1 MRTPASAFLLLVA
14 SSCANPI
21 SNLPFYEDAEL
32 VAALPSEAR
41 FEVPSNI
48 RLARVGTSTALADAV
63 AASAD
68 LQSVVETL
76 FRSGEVLR
84 AAEPDVRTDVG
95 REWDGVQA
103 AGDLGGDRFTW
114 WVRGSVV
121 RVTEGGDA
129 TWTIEAASDQGGT
142 YRPIGQGRHDPG
154 GYGDGSWDLEAMV
167 QVLIEG
173 QDIESDPVGVLSF
186 DYEDQLEDSG
196 VRSVTL
202 EHTRGAEVL
211 DTWTVVG
218 SIALAWFAP
227 STLTEPAL
235 PGVFQ
240 VFHDDNGGWAI
251 GEIYDADEA
260 LSVLTCWSP
269 VGDTVYAEGTLFDE
283 GHGAVTAA
291 MGVEDDCS
299 TPNPF

>member
-1 MRTPASAFLLLVA
+1 MRTLASGFLFLGA
-14 SSCANPI
+14 AGCANPI

-48 RLARVGTSTALADAV
+48 RHARVGTSTALADAV
-63 AASAD
+63 GASAD

-76 FRSGEVLR
+76 LRSGEVLR
-84 AAEPDVRTDVG
+84 SAEPGLRTDVG

-103 AGDLGGDRFTW
+103 AGDLGGERFTW

-129 TWTIEAASDQGGT
+129 TWTLEAASEQDGM

-154 GYGDGSWDLEAMV
+154 GYGDGTWNLAAMV
-167 QVLIEG
+167 DVLFDG
-173 QDIESDPVGVLSF
+173 KATESDPVGVLSF

-196 VRSVTL
+196 VRLVTL
-202 EHTRGAEVL
+202 AHTRGAEVM

-251 GEIYDADEA
+251 GELYDADEA

-269 VGDTVYAEGTLFDE
+269 VGDTVFAEGAVFDE

-291 MGVEDDCS
+291 MGEEGDCS
-299 TPNPF
+299 TPYPF